1 MNSAEDLHKGGV
13 SPFGHPRIND
23 RSHLPAAFRSV
34 PRPSSPL
41 GAKASTERPSFTHL
55 SPPPARR
62 TNTQRAKAPSHQA
75 RMSNRTADTEYAF
88 LSKTQHHQHQRQPK
102 SQRASAAQGLLN
114 TPFHLHLSK
123 NTRNHPSQVSLARR
137 PASQQGTGI
146 AGTPVFWK
154 HPTDARPG
162 RASTE
167 LVSIMPASRH
177 RPLAAPDPGS
187 MSHREWRA
195 EPDLWLVYIRIAH
208 SQDVATLPHAHSLK
222 GGDPAAGSP
231 TATLLRLHPSR

>member
-123 NTRNHPSQVSLARR
+123 NTRNHPSQDRRSRPGSLFPEDDAA
-137 PASQQGTGI
+137 PAGAGI
-146 AGTPVFWK
+146 TRS
-154 HPTDARPG
+154 TARPQPNTRSGWLGDG
-162 RASTE
+162 RIRTDG
-167 LVSIMPASRH
+167 
-177 RPLAAPDPGS
+177 PLLAKQAL
-187 MSHREWRA
+187 SH
-195 EPDLWLVYIRIAH
+195 
-208 SQDVATLPHAHSLK
+208 
-222 GGDPAAGSP
+222 
-231 TATLLRLHPSR
+231 